1 MTVSY
6 HRRSQ
11 CVRVVW
17 TLVSIVLFLFC
28 VSSTAP
34 VLNCRVMSYCKILSI
49 NVCANVSWWC
59 EIHLLFFS
67 YDRMLVGAHPLSEAP
82 MSRKETC
89 DGPTWEGIMAL
100 GLYGWLA
107 CV

>member
-1 MTVSY
+1 MTVSC

-17 TLVSIVLFLFC
+17 TFVSIVLFLFC
-28 VSSTAP
+28 VLSTAP
-34 VLNCRVMSYCKILSI
+34 VLNYRVMSYCKILSM
-49 NVCANVSWWC
+49 NVCTNVSWWC
-59 EIHLLFFS
+59 EAHLFFS

-82 MSRKETC
+82 MSRKEAC
-89 DGPTWEGIMAL
+89 DGPTWEVIMAL

-107 CV
+107 GD